1 MLCTLV
7 AGACA
12 SPGGRAPAAPAGDA
26 PAARGASK
34 TLIMASN
41 TEVASLAPKMIG
53 PTNPTRT
60 TRLFN
65 AQLAII
71 DSRGQARPYLAEA
84 LPQLNT
90 DTWRVL
96 PDGRMET
103 VWKLRPNLTWHDG
116 TPLTAED
123 LVFSWRVY
131 TTPSLSVF
139 KTTPQ
144 DQMEELAAPDPRT
157 VVIRWRSTYAEAGA
171 IAIED
176 LDPLPRHLLEADFN
190 AIQETPDGRES
201 FLAKRFWSTEYVGTG
216 PYRLTGW
223 EPGAQLEA
231 VAFDGHALGR
241 PKIDRLVVRF
251 IGDDNTV
258 ATAILSES
266 IHLTFGQALRFE
278 QAAFLAREW
287 ASTGRGVVIYFPTST
302 STLSVQLRPE
312 FLQTPVLRDIRV
324 RRALAHTLDKQEL
337 VDALFEGQG
346 RPADTYVDPASSAFA
361 EVDRAITKYPYD
373 PRRAEQ
379 LMSEA
384 GFRKDA
390 DGIYASDTGD
400 RVQPGLWVTSGSQ
413 TERTLAILTDS
424 WRRNGV
430 NIQPHVIPNAQARD
444 NQVRS
449 TFPDLL
455 NYGVSPSLVAAFETF
470 ISSQIPTA
478 ENRWSGQNRGGW
490 NSPEFDRVYDALST
504 TLEPNERVRRVA
516 ELARLLS
523 QELPNYPLIANL
535 GAITHLSILKGPEPG
550 TPETTYHWN
559 VHEWELL

>member
-1 MLCTLV
+1 
-7 AGACA
+7 
-12 SPGGRAPAAPAGDA
+12 
-26 PAARGASK
+26 
-34 TLIMASN
+34 MASN

-71 DSRGQARPYLAEA
+71 DSQGKPRPYLAEA

-116 TPLTAED
+116 MPLTAD
-123 LVFSWRVY
+123 DFVFSWRVY
-131 TTPSLSVF
+131 THPSLSVF

-144 DQMEELAAPDPRT
+144 DQMDDVSAPDPRT
-157 VVIRWRSTYAEAGA
+157 VLIRWKSTFTEAGSV
-171 IAIED
+171 IIED
-176 LDPLPRHLLEADFN
+176 LDPLPSHLLQNDFN
-190 AIQETPDGRES
+190 AMPDSTDGRES
-201 FLAKRFWSTEYVGTG
+201 FLAKRYWSTEYIGTG

-223 EPGAQLEA
+223 EPGAQLEG
-231 VAFDGHALGR
+231 VAFDAHALGR

-251 IGDDNTV
+251 IADDNTV
-258 ATAILSES
+258 ATNMLSES
-266 IHLTFGQALRFE
+266 VHLSFGQALRFE

-287 ASTGRGVVIYFPTST
+287 ASSGRGAVIYFPTST

-312 FLQTPVLRDIRV
+312 YQQTPALRDIRV
-324 RRALAHTLDKQEL
+324 RRAFAHTLDKQEL

-346 RPADTYVDPASSAFA
+346 RPSDTYIAPGSPAFA
-361 EVDRAITKYPYD
+361 EVERTLLKYPYD
-373 PRRAEQ
+373 SREAEQ
-379 LMSEA
+379 LMGEA
-384 GFRKDA
+384 GYRKDR
-390 DGIYASDTGD
+390 DGIYANDAGD

-413 TERTLAILTDS
+413 TERTMAILTDS
-424 WRRNGV
+424 WRRAGV

-444 NQVRS
+444 NSVRS
-449 TFPDLL
+449 TFPGLL
-455 NYGVSPSLVAAFETF
+455 NYGVSPSLLSAFETF
-470 ISSQIPTA
+470 IISQIPTA

-490 NSPEFDRVYDALST
+490 NSPEFDRTYAALNT
-504 TLEPNERVRRVA
+504 TLEPNERGRRMA

-523 QELPNYPLIANL
+523 QELPNYPLMANL
-535 GAITHLSILKGPEPG
+535 GAITYLTILKGPEPS
-550 TPETTYHWN
+550 TPETTHHWN
-559 VHEWELL
+559 VHEWELS